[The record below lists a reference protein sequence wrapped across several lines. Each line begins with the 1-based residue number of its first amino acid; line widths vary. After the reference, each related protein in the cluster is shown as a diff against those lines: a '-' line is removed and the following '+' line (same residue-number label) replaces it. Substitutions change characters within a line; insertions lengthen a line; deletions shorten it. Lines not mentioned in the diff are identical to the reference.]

1 MMDISSI
8 AAWAASTIGPLLASS
23 IKQVADDTLM
33 TAVDAIRKAWLGKG
47 DDKQLLD
54 SLGRGESVS
63 TPQLESTLYTLIES
77 DLELARTVIAAMEQD
92 KGMRQ
97 GSLVGSL
104 EVKDGKV
111 SIVGSIE
118 SGGGPITFII

>member
-1 MMDISSI
+1 MMYISSI

>member
-63 TPQLESTLYTLIES
+63 TPQLEATLYTLIES

-118 SGGGPITFII
+118 SGGGPITFNI